1 MIYKKFL
8 QYDELDCAAAALSTV
23 LSRFKNK
30 VSLHEVKKECIEE
43 HMVHPFKI

>member
-30 VSLHEVKKECIEE
+30 VSLYEVKKR
-43 HMVHPFKI
+43 MNRGAFGSVV